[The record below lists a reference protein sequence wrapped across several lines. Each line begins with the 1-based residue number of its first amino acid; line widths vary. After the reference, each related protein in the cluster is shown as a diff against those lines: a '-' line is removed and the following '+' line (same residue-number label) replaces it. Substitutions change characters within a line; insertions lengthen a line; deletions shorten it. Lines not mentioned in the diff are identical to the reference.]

1 MPMLHPN
8 RPQNRTKN
16 KDIGKHYEYIA
27 CQFLVNQGLVLLDKN
42 SLYQIGEIDLV
53 MRDKS
58 CLVFVEV
65 RYRKNANF
73 GEAETTISLTKQ
85 NKIKQA
91 AQLWMLNNNLNIE
104 DTEFRFDVFAI
115 TGKSQKWIINAF

>member
-8 RPQNRTKN
+8 RPRNRTKT
-16 KDIGKHYEYIA
+16 KDIGKHYEHIA
-27 CQFLVNQGLVLLDKN
+27 CRFLANQGLVLLDQN

-73 GEAETTISLTKQ
+73 GEAEMTISLTKQ
-85 NKIKQA
+85 NRIKQA
-91 AQLWMLNNNLNIE
+91 AQHWMLKNKLNIE

>member
-1 MPMLHPN
+1 MI
-8 RPQNRTKN
+8 RKAN
-16 KDIGKHYEYIA
+16 KKQIGEYYENIA
-27 CQFLVNQGLVLLDKN
+27 CQYLLKQGLKLLAYN
-42 SLYQIGEIDLV
+42 AQFRFGELDLI
-53 MRDKS
+53 MLDGK
-58 CLVFVEV
+58 CLVFIEV

-73 GEAETTISLTKQ
+73 GHAETTVTLNKQ

-91 AQLWMLNNNLNIE
+91 AQQWMITQNLNIE

>member
-1 MPMLHPN
+1 MQHPN
-8 RPQNRTKN
+8 RLRNRARTR
-16 KDIGKHYEYIA
+16 DIGKHYEHIA
-27 CQFLVNQGLVLLDKN
+27 CQFLANHGLELLDQN
-42 SLYQIGEIDLV
+42 SQFQIGEIDLV
-53 MRDKS
+53 MRDKT

-65 RYRKNANF
+65 RYRQNANF
-73 GEAETTISLTKQ
+73 GEAEMTISLTKQ

>member
-1 MPMLHPN
+1 MLHPN
-8 RPQNRTKN
+8 RPRNRTKT
-16 KDIGKHYEYIA
+16 KDIGKHYEHIA
-27 CQFLVNQGLVLLDKN
+27 SRFLANQGLVLLDQN

-73 GEAETTISLTKQ
+73 GEAEMTISLTKQ
-85 NKIKQA
+85 SRIKQA
-91 AQLWMLNNNLNIE
+91 AQLWMLKNNLNIE